1 MSDNAIAL
9 IDCNNF
15 YASCERAFDPAIKK
29 KPVVVLSNNDG
40 CVIARSEEAKRIGV
54 TMGSPLFKV
63 ESLLDESGAAILS
76 SNYALYGDMSGRV
89 MNLLN
94 KFTPEVEV
102 YSIDEAFLSLEPKK
116 KSLENLG
123 LSIREKIHKWTGI
136 PVSVGIAETKVLA
149 KIANKRAKKLTA
161 EFENG
166 ELGSKAKDAAGVLN
180 LYRSSQT
187 PAVLK
192 DTLISDIWGIG
203 YRSALKL
210 KQNEILNAWQ
220 LREADNRFIRK
231 LLTVTGARIA
241 LELRGVQ
248 CLPFE
253 FVQTKKHNITC
264 SRSFGQTVSDY
275 SELKEAVLFF
285 LTRACEKLRK
295 HNLAA
300 NAVSVF
306 IGTDRF
312 RPVPFEYEKS
322 ATYSSTYPSD
332 ANQELQEWTLRT
344 LERIFREG
352 IEYRKAGIILNGL
365 VPAEKL
371 TVRMFD
377 DAKFEKLHKLTKAV
391 DEINQ
396 KFGRDTVKFATIK
409 SAGNWKMKSA
419 RKSQAYT
426 TNWNELMVVH

>member
-1 MSDNAIAL
+1 MSNNAIAL

-40 CVIARSEEAKRIGV
+40 CVIARSEEAKQIGV

-63 ESLLDESGAAILS
+63 ESLLDENDAAILS

-94 KFTPEVEV
+94 KFTPEVEI

-123 LSIREKIHKWTGI
+123 CSIREKIHKWTGI

-149 KIANKRAKKLTA
+149 KIANKRVKKADFQT
-161 EFENG
+161 NG
-166 ELGSKAKDAAGVLN
+166 NEGVLN
-180 LYRSSQT
+180 LFRSPQT
-187 PAVLK
+187 AAVLK

-203 YRSALKL
+203 YRSSLKL

-241 LELRGVQ
+241 LELRGIQ

-253 FVQTKKHNITC
+253 LVQTKKHNITC

-275 SELKEAVLFF
+275 LELKEAVLYF
-285 LTRACEKLRK
+285 LTRACEKLRN

-322 ATYSSTYPSD
+322 ATYSSAYPSD
-332 ANQELQEWTLRT
+332 VNQELQEWTLGI

-371 TVRMFD
+371 TKRMFD
-377 DAKFEKLHKLTKAV
+377 DAKFEKLHNLTKAV
-391 DEINQ
+391 DEINR

-419 RKSQAYT
+419 RKSQRYT
-426 TNWNELMVVH
+426 TDWNELMIVH